1 LTSSRF
7 APVPSG
13 IRLFLGFPYFKYA
26 QDFVSMQGKFS
37 ARASKTGEMGI
48 AVERFI
54 DNTMPVLGT
63 L

>member
-1 LTSSRF
+1 
-7 APVPSG
+7 
-13 IRLFLGFPYFKYA
+13 
-26 QDFVSMQGKFS
+26 MQGKFS
-37 ARASKTGEMGI
+37 ARASKIGEMGI